1 MNPKPMV
8 RRCKSC
14 GEAAVLPG
22 VAWRL
27 SHNGVDTHT
36 ETHEYR
42 CQACGQKFQ
51 IRPTPL
57 LIGFAI
63 AGVVFIPFCIGIPIL
78 AVTFW
83 MYKQAEWNPVVP
95 DAPAPAQRY
104 RVGPPQRRCT
114 SCGGACVAR
123 KIVRSRSRGMPSGVV
138 MQYGCNDCPARFTIE
153 SPLGQL
159 INLFSGAVITGFG
172 ALFLFGATDPLWR
185 FGGAA
190 GALLVGLFMFGLF
203 GARLLARLRHPVVP
217 DGLLD

>member
-1 MNPKPMV
+1 
-8 RRCKSC
+8 
-14 GEAAVLPG
+14 
-22 VAWRL
+22 
-27 SHNGVDTHT
+27 
-36 ETHEYR
+36 
-42 CQACGQKFQ
+42 
-51 IRPTPL
+51 
-57 LIGFAI
+57 
-63 AGVVFIPFCIGIPIL
+63 
-78 AVTFW
+78 
-83 MYKQAEWNPVVP
+83 
-95 DAPAPAQRY
+95 
-104 RVGPPQRRCT
+104 
-114 SCGGACVAR
+114 
-123 KIVRSRSRGMPSGVV
+123 MPSGVV